1 MVMPTLLVP
10 SCSDHIDCSRSS
22 LSPKEYGNGGPLDIA
37 EATADLRKSIEL
49 AVIGAVVNNAIF
61 QFS

>member
-1 MVMPTLLVP
+1 MVMPTLFVP
-10 SCSDHIDCSRSS
+10 LCIDHIDCSRSI

-49 AVIGAVVNNAIF
+49 AVLP
-61 QFS
+61 